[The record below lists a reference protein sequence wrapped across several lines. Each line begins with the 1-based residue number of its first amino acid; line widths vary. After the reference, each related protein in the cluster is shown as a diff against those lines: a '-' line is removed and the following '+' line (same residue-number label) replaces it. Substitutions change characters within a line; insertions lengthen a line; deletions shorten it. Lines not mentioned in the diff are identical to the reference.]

1 MLSNLINTPK
11 ILKDAIES
19 VTDIMKVSE
28 EDMNVVAVGNAEDDV
43 VVVMIVIRII
53 AKIEEEVIQKMI
65 EVETEGKEVI
75 VEVGKEVIQEM
86 IEVGKEQKE
95 VIAEVEKEVIQKIL
109 EVKKELKEVVVV
121 AVVMIINMKINTLED
136 IVEVRNQVNRKT
148 ISNIMMLSIMMKM
161 KNITNIN
168 FVNITKENIKENIHE
183 YLKRKNAFNYK
194 MKKDSNEKRNKN
206 Q

>member
-65 EVETEGKEVI
+65 EVEKEGKEVI
-75 VEVGKEVIQEM
+75 AEVGKEVIQEM
-86 IEVGKEQKE
+86 IEVEKERKE
-95 VIAEVEKEVIQKIL
+95 VIAEAEKEVIQKIL
-109 EVKKELKEVVVV
+109 EVKKEQREVVVV

-183 YLKRKNAFNYK
+183 YLKRKK
-194 MKKDSNEKRNKN
+194 EGV
-206 Q
+206 

>member
-1 MLSNLINTPK
+1 MPSNLINTPK

-53 AKIEEEVIQKMI
+53 AEVGKEVIQKMI

-75 VEVGKEVIQEM
+75 AEVGKEVIQKM
-86 IEVGKEQKE
+86 IEIEIERKE

-109 EVKKELKEVVVV
+109 EVKKEQREVVVV

-148 ISNIMMLSIMMKM
+148 ISNIMTLSIMMKM

-168 FVNITKENIKENIHE
+168 FVNITKGNIKENIHE
-183 YLKRKNAFNYK
+183 YLKRKKEVFNYK
-194 MKKDSNEKRNKN
+194 MK
-206 Q
+206 

>member
-28 EDMNVVAVGNAEDDV
+28 EDMNVVAVGNAKDDI

-53 AKIEEEVIQKMI
+53 ADVRKEVIQKMI

-75 VEVGKEVIQEM
+75 AEVGKEVIQEM
-86 IEVGKEQKE
+86 IEVGKERKE

-109 EVKKELKEVVVV
+109 EVKKEQKEVVVV

-183 YLKRKNAFNYK
+183 YLKRKKKAFNYK
-194 MKKDSNEKRNKN
+194 MK
-206 Q
+206 